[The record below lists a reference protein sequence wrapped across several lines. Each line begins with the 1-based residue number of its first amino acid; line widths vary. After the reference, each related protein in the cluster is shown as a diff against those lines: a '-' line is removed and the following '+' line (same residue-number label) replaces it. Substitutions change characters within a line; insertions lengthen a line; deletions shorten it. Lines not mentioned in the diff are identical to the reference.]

1 MMIQMKKEMADLEV
15 QTNMKIGNV
24 EIKNKL
30 ILAPLAGYTNQV
42 YRQICHDLGAGLT
55 YTEMISDKGLLYENE
70 KTWDLCYIEENERP
84 VSLQLFGGNIE
95 EIVKAAKLIDQRSN
109 CDIIDI
115 NMGCPVKKVLKSGS
129 GSYLIQ
135 DTDYLEKMVRSV
147 VDNVSKP
154 VTVKVRIGWDHN
166 SINHIE
172 IAKAAE
178 RGGASA
184 ICVHGRTK
192 SDFYSGKVNLQA
204 IKEVKENVSIPVIGN
219 GDVKTIE
226 DLQNMLNT
234 GVDFVMIGR
243 ASLGNPWIFEE
254 FNAYLNN
261 EEYTKP
267 TDEEKI
273 KFLLSHLE
281 KLVKLKGEKIAILE
295 MRSLAAWYVKGMKNN
310 KEFKL
315 KLVNIT
321 TINEFKQIV
330 YDCFGIK

>member
-1 MMIQMKKEMADLEV
+1 MMILLKKEMADLEA
-15 QTNMKIGNV
+15 QTKMKIGNI

-42 YRQICHDLGAGLT
+42 YREICHDLGAGLT

-70 KTWDLCYIEENERP
+70 KTWDLCYIKEEERP

-95 EIVKAAKLIDQRSN
+95 EMVKAAKLIDERSN

-135 DTDYLEKMVRSV
+135 DTKYLEQMVKSI

-192 SDFYSGKVNLQA
+192 SDFYSGKVNLDA
-204 IKEVKENVSIPVIGN
+204 IREVKENVSIPVIGN

-226 DLQNMLNT
+226 DLQKMLDT

-243 ASLGNPWIFEE
+243 ASLGNPWIFSE

-261 EEYTKP
+261 EVYVYP

-281 KLVKLKGEKIAILE
+281 KLIKLKGEKIAILE

-321 TINEFKQIV
+321 TEKEFKQIV
-330 YDCFGIK
+330 LDCFGIE

>member
-1 MMIQMKKEMADLEV
+1 MITLMKTEMVDLEA

-42 YRQICHDLGAGLT
+42 YRQICHDFGAALT
-55 YTEMISDKGLLYENE
+55 YTEMISDKGLIYEND
-70 KTWDLCYIEENERP
+70 KTWDLCYIENTEKP

-95 EIVKAAKLIDQRSN
+95 ELVKAAKMIDKRSN

-129 GSYLIQ
+129 GSYLLQNPEYIEQ
-135 DTDYLEKMVRSV
+135 MVRSV
-147 VDNVSKP
+147 VNNVSKP
-154 VTVKVRIGWDHN
+154 VTVKMRIGWDHQ

-172 IAKAAE
+172 IAKAIE

-204 IKEVKENVSIPVIGN
+204 IKEVKENVKIPVIGN
-219 GDVKTIE
+219 GDVKTIT
-226 DLQNMLNT
+226 DLQNMLAT

-243 ASLGNPWIFEE
+243 ASLGNPWIFKE

-261 EEYTKP
+261 EEYIYP
-267 TDEEKI
+267 SDQEKI
-273 KFLLSHLE
+273 NFLLYHLD
-281 KLVKLKGEKIAILE
+281 KLVNLKGEKIAILE

-315 KLVNIT
+315 KLINIT
-321 TINEFKQIV
+321 TVKEFKQIV
-330 YDCFGIK
+330 NECFGI

>member
-1 MMIQMKKEMADLEV
+1 MIQMKKETADSEV

-95 EIVKAAKLIDQRSN
+95 ELVKAAKLIDERSN

-129 GSYLIQ
+129 GAYLIQ
-135 DTDYLEKMVRSV
+135 DTAYLEKMVKSV
-147 VDNVSKP
+147 VENVSRP

-219 GDVKTIE
+219 GDVKTVE
-226 DLQNMLNT
+226 DLQNMLDT

-261 EEYTKP
+261 KEYTKP

-281 KLVKLKGEKIAILE
+281 KLVKLKDEKIAILE

-321 TINEFKQIV
+321 TIKEFKQIV
-330 YDCFGIK
+330 YDCFGI

>member
-1 MMIQMKKEMADLEV
+1 MVDLEV
-15 QTNMKIGNV
+15 QTKMKIGNV

-42 YRQICHDLGAGLT
+42 YREICHDLGAALT

-70 KTWDLCYIEENERP
+70 KTWDLCYIKEEERP

-95 EIVKAAKLIDQRSN
+95 EMVKAAKLIDERSN

-135 DTDYLEKMVRSV
+135 DTKYLEQMVRSI
-147 VDNVSKP
+147 VDNVAKP
-154 VTVKVRIGWDHN
+154 VTVKVRIGWDHS

-219 GDVKTIE
+219 GDVKTVE
-226 DLQNMLNT
+226 DLQNMLDT

-254 FNAYLNN
+254 FNAYLNGK
-261 EEYTKP
+261 EYTYP
-267 TDEEKI
+267 SDEQKI

-281 KLVKLKGEKIAILE
+281 KLVDLKGEKIAILE

-321 TINEFKQIV
+321 TIKEFKQIV
-330 YDCFGIK
+330 FECFGIE